1 MTLKSV
7 AVRAVLLSAGFGV
20 GMLLFLLS
28 SFILG
33 LAGMP
38 PGYALY
44 NGYFLAVVLW
54 IFAAVP
60 AYLYARKSG
69 TNTRWNIAAFAAG
82 LLVFPLMGAVAML
95 IQEREYL
102 VFLPGH

>member
-7 AVRAVLLSAGFGV
+7 AIRAVLLAVGFGA

-28 SFILG
+28 SFIMG
-33 LAGMP
+33 LVGMP

-54 IFAAVP
+54 VFVAVP
-60 AYLYARKSG
+60 TYLYARKSD
-69 TNTRWNIAAFAAG
+69 NNVRWNIAAMMAG
-82 LLVFPLMGAVAML
+82 VLVFPMMGAIAML
-95 IQEREYL
+95 VQERQYL
-102 VFLPGH
+102 VFLPH